1 MWKNN
6 RKFVGY
12 PVRQKMKKSPLWLK
26 GIYKELFDLSPV
38 ASYICDGDGYIVEFN
53 AAAELLWGRRPSVGK
68 EKWSGAIAVYYTN
81 GELMPLD
88 ATPMAAALR
97 GLDEVA
103 GQELVIAR
111 PDGDRR
117 TTLVFPKPIKTGRGR
132 LVGAHNTLVD
142 ITEFR
147 QYEEKQVILSEIV
160 QSSNDAIVSKNLD
173 GIIMSWNKAAE
184 HIFGYTESEIVGKS
198 IYTLIPAHLYYEE
211 DNIIREI
218 RAGRK
223 VDHYQTV
230 RINKDGKEI
239 PISLTISPM
248 RNRTGKIV
256 GASKIARDISD
267 QIKREQIIE
276 YHERKLETLHAIGK
290 VISEKLDTASLIE
303 TVINSTTHL
312 AAADVGICFYQI
324 ADMHGHSKLSAAA
337 MAVAGGQIRARDLQ
351 LDDGLIHTVFIGENS
366 IKFEDVSSEPW
377 IRALFEPYMDEQG
390 GPVKHSLAIPI
401 RSADKLLIGAMFFG
415 YAHRDVFDAAD
426 EDIIRSIASLV
437 AVTLENAR
445 LFEEVN
451 ALNLRKNEFIAL
463 ASHELKT
470 PLTTT
475 KGYLQILERSEID
488 QVGRR
493 FLAKALKQLERINAL
508 IAELLDISKIEAGK
522 LSFHFEQ
529 FDMSEMIL
537 DVVETFHFSSQTHT
551 VFVNNIHGDYL
562 VEADRQRMEQV
573 VINLITNAIKYS
585 PNAHQVHVVLNSSPE
600 EVMVQ
605 VIDEGMGMTRDQQEK
620 VFTRFYQVE
629 GTSKMTGL
637 GLGLYLSKEIVE
649 RHGGKVGVISEI
661 GKGSTFYFSVPR
673 RPVTEEVSPEHP

>member
-1 MWKNN
+1 M
-6 RKFVGY
+6 GY
-12 PVRQKMKKSPLWLK
+12 PAKREMKKSRPWLVDD
-26 GIYKELFDLSPV
+26 IYKELFVLSPI
-38 ASYICDGDGYIVEFN
+38 ASYMCDGEGYIVEFN
-53 AAAELLWGRRPSVGK
+53 AAAELLWGRRPVVGK
-68 EKWSGAIAVYYTN
+68 EKWSGAVAVYYTD
-81 GELMPLD
+81 GRPMPLD
-88 ATPMAAALR
+88 ATPMALAA
-97 GLDEVA
+97 GGGADMT

-117 TTLVFPKPIKTGRGR
+117 TALVFPKPIRAGGGR
-132 LVGAHNTLVD
+132 LIGAYNTLVD
-142 ITEFR
+142 ITEYR

-173 GIIMSWNKAAE
+173 GTIMSWNKAAE

-198 IYTLIPAHLYYEE
+198 IYTLIPDYLYHEE
-211 DNIIREI
+211 NSIISEI

-230 RINKDGKEI
+230 RIAKGGKEV

-248 RNRTGKIV
+248 RNRSGKII

-267 QIKREQIIE
+267 KIQREQIIE

-290 VISEKLDTASLIE
+290 IITEKLDTPALIE

-312 AAADVGICFYQI
+312 ATADVGICFYRV
-324 ADMHGHSKLSAAA
+324 ADEQGQSKLSAAA
-337 MAVAGGQIRARDLQ
+337 MAVGGKEINVRNLQ
-351 LDDGLIHTVFIGENS
+351 LDDGFIHTVFLGASS
-366 IKFEDVSSEPW
+366 IKFGDVSAEPR
-377 IRALFEPYMDEQG
+377 IQALFRQCTGDGMAPI
-390 GPVKHSLAIPI
+390 KHSLAIPI
-401 RSADKLLIGAMFFG
+401 RSAEKLLIGAMFFG
-415 YAHRDVFDAAD
+415 YAQHDDFVAAD
-426 EDIIRSIASLV
+426 EDIIHSIASLV

-493 FLAKALKQLERINAL
+493 FLNKALKQLERINAL

-551 VFVNNIHGDYL
+551 VFVNNIHGDYQ

-585 PNAHQVHVVLNSSPE
+585 PNAHQVHVVLKSSPE
-600 EVMVQ
+600 EVTVQ
-605 VIDEGMGMTRDQQEK
+605 VIDEGMGMKRDQQEK

-637 GLGLYLSKEIVE
+637 GLGLYLSKEIIE
-649 RHGGKVGVISEI
+649 RHGGEVGVTSEL
-661 GKGSTFYFSVPR
+661 GKGSTFYFSIPR
-673 RPVTEEVSPEHP
+673 KPKTD